1 VRNTRVED
9 VDMQHRDV
17 GGISPAARA
26 LAARTDPVDVVELTV
41 RAICA
46 EVWPAYAADP
56 VFTGALRSSTHD
68 NVRAVLAR
76 LTGERPPEQI
86 RPPAG
91 FAFTD
96 LAAEMAIPVSEIE
109 SAYWIALRQFW
120 RFWFATATTAAAAGE
135 GSIEE
140 LLGTPTETVIQYLI
154 DVLKI
159 VVARHAAVTE
169 SIQRTRDDE
178 RRSLLELVV
187 SDRNTMPLD
196 DLERALN
203 YRFTGT
209 HLAVAVQALE
219 RARAE
224 QALAGLAD
232 RAGAHGSVQVL
243 HGADVWICWL
253 RFPAPPS
260 EQRWAD
266 LTTALT
272 ALDLPVSTGEPA
284 PGLDGFRRTRQD
296 ALSVVALRRR
306 CPGLGDLVR
315 FREVSLEVVLL
326 GDEAGARRF
335 IADELGELNGPGERN
350 ARIRETLLAWL
361 SAGSSAQAAGRLY
374 LHENTIRMR
383 IGQAEK
389 LLPRDVRERRAEVMA
404 ALRVREVLG
413 GDGAGM

>member
-1 VRNTRVED
+1 MVEEMG
-9 VDMQHRDV
+9 VQQRDV

-26 LAARTDPVDVVELTV
+26 LAARVDPSEAVERTV
-41 RAICA
+41 SAMCA
-46 EVWPAYAADP
+46 EVWPAHAADP
-56 VFTGALRSSTHD
+56 VFVAALRSSTLD
-68 NVRAVLAR
+68 NTRAVLAT
-76 LTGERPPEQI
+76 LAGELPPEQI

-96 LAAEMAIPVSEIE
+96 LAAEMGIAISEIE
-109 SAYWIALRQFW
+109 AAYWIALRQFW
-120 RFWFATATTAAAAGE
+120 RFWFATATAAAAADE

-140 LLGTPTETVIQYLI
+140 LLGTPTEKAIQYLI

-159 VVARHAAVTE
+159 VVARHAGVTE
-169 SIQRTRDDE
+169 SIRRTRDDE
-178 RRSLLELVV
+178 RRTLLELVV

-209 HLAVAVQALE
+209 HLAVAVQSLE

-224 QALAGLAD
+224 QALSGLAE

-296 ALSVVALRRR
+296 ALAVVALRRR
-306 CPGLGDLVR
+306 CPALGDLVR

-389 LLPRDVRERRAEVMA
+389 LLPRDVRERRAEIMA
-404 ALRVREVLG
+404 ALRVRDVLG
-413 GDGAGM
+413 GDGADM

>member
-1 VRNTRVED
+1 
-9 VDMQHRDV
+9 MQQRDV

-26 LAARTDPVDVVELTV
+26 LAARIDPTEWAAATV
-41 RAICA
+41 AAMCA
-46 EVWPAYAADP
+46 EVWPAQAADP
-56 VFTGALRSSTHD
+56 AFTAALRSSTED
-68 NVRAVLAR
+68 NVRAVLGR
-76 LTGERPPEQI
+76 LAGEVSPGQI
-86 RPPAG
+86 RAPAG

-96 LAAEMAIPVSEIE
+96 LAAQMGIPVSEIE
-109 SAYWIALRQFW
+109 AAYWIALRQFW
-120 RFWFATATTAAAAGE
+120 RQWFATATAAVAAGE

-140 LLGTPTETVIQYLI
+140 LLGTPTEIVIQYLI

-169 SIQRTRDDE
+169 TIRRTREDE
-178 RRSLLELVV
+178 RRTVLAQLVEGR
-187 SDRNTMPLD
+187 SALPLD
-196 DLERALN
+196 DVERTLN
-203 YRFTGT
+203 YRFSGT

-232 RAGAHGSVQVL
+232 RVGAQGSLHLL

-253 RFPAPPS
+253 RFPAPLS
-260 EQRWAD
+260 EQRRDA
-266 LTTALT
+266 LSTALW
-272 ALDLPVSTGEPA
+272 ALDLPVSTGEPGQ
-284 PGLDGFRRTRQD
+284 GLDGFRRTRQD
-296 ALSVVALRRR
+296 ALAVVSLRRR
-306 CPGLGDLVR
+306 CPGLGQLVR

-350 ARIRETLLAWL
+350 ERMRETLLAWL

-413 GDGAGM
+413 DP